1 MSKEYFVPVD
11 FDALYPPEVAPAPL
25 AASTP
30 EANQARAEAVFAA
43 VKEINHQLTSIRT
56 GQSNI
61 VKQAIQFTPEKTPFC
76 ITLERVRT
84 MEKQENLTKA
94 HVLQLVALARQDF
107 GELFATFV
115 LEKFKNVFTGDK

>member
-11 FDALYPPEVAPAPL
+11 FDALYPPPTPPSSPSVP
-25 AASTP
+25 SP
-30 EANQARAEAVFAA
+30 EANQAKAEAVYAA
-43 VKEINHQLTSIRT
+43 VREINLQLIAIRT

-61 VKQAIQFTPEKTPFC
+61 IKQAIQFTPEKTPFC

-84 MEKQENLTKA
+84 MDKQENLTKA

-107 GELFATFV
+107 GETFATFV
-115 LEKFKNVFTGDK
+115 LEQFKPVFAGGK